1 MDCKL
6 FVLSFPSTGVA
17 FFFFLTYFLCVWV
30 HFSVGSSFFCYL
42 MRWYVCLCK
51 SMFNFDVSL
60 FGIIVILPRLVS
72 MFSLFLAAPFFP
84 RLHVIKYAFTDCDT
98 VSVVY
103 LPSRRMHCFIS
114 LPDFRAQATI
124 NSLDAT
130 FIHIHGN
137 NRFGSSKRTI
147 FASFYGNTIVLCH
160 WHSDHWACILSPSYI
175 YIWTVLTIVK
185 WLVENNLNN
194 LNGSSKIDKWQIS
207 NFLPFHE
214 LPFFTYLQ
222 TSILFG
228 FGISFFHQTHE
239 TVDRCIK
246 FYWISNVCA
255 LYFNHCLFDSN
266 GGRKI
271 ASKKIA
277 EKCQTPPR
285 WWWWWLG

>member
-194 LNGSSKIDKWQIS
+194 LNGSGKIGKWQIS

-228 FGISFFHQTHE
+228 FGISFA
-239 TVDRCIK
+239 IK
-246 FYWISNVCA
+246 
-255 LYFNHCLFDSN
+255 HTK
-266 GGRKI
+266 R
-271 ASKKIA
+271 
-277 EKCQTPPR
+277 
-285 WWWWWLG
+285 